1 MIKIGAL
8 KIKCPHCGFVNL
20 VNADDLE
27 QGWPGGILVCEAE
40 DGGCDEYFA
49 YIVRTFMSENAARV
63 EIHRFTLE
71 PKQ

>member
-8 KIKCPHCGFVNL
+8 KIKCPLCGFVNL
-20 VNADDLE
+20 VNADNLSQWQPD
-27 QGWPGGILVCEAE
+27 ILLCDSG

-49 YIVRTFMSENAARV
+49 YMVRTFVSENAARV